1 MGKKEIFAYVLEI
14 LTVQCTVTVHMT
26 DTPYTNKAHTQH
38 TQTNTLTHS
47 DSLSI
52 KLKSKYLFQVPII
65 SKKLIF
71 SIYNN
76 SIQDLVAYI
85 LHYINEIT
93 TLEKH
98 LYMVKFVT
106 GTSDESLANEVCRV

>member
-1 MGKKEIFAYVLEI
+1 MTKIQIYGFSSKWKGGGGLQINCMKRKFFGETKYLDVGHVMGKKEIFRYVLEI

-65 SKKLIF
+65 S
-71 SIYNN
+71 
-76 SIQDLVAYI
+76 
-85 LHYINEIT
+85 
-93 TLEKH
+93 
-98 LYMVKFVT
+98 
-106 GTSDESLANEVCRV
+106 

>member
-26 DTPYTNKAHTQH
+26 DTLYTNKHTHNIHKQTDKH
-38 TQTNTLTHS
+38 TVTHS
-47 DSLSI
+47 DSPSI

-71 SIYNN
+71 KIYNN

-85 LHYINEIT
+85 LHYLTEILSQYQYNQWIT
-93 TLEKH
+93 
-98 LYMVKFVT
+98 V
-106 GTSDESLANEVCRV
+106 ANR